1 MYTVVTPQQMRE
13 LEARAFSLGVP
24 SLLLMEDAARAAQ
37 QIIAQELHGVKDK
50 DILYLAG
57 KGNNGGDG
65 LAMARL
71 CLQGGG
77 KPRVLLLGMPETPD
91 AQSNLSY
98 IKALNIPVA
107 LLDEPAAQESLLRAP
122 DAVVDAVFGIGF
134 HGCLPAALAQL
145 STTIADWQV
154 PVFAVDIPSGMD
166 GQTGR
171 IAGGVI
177 AASHTLAIGHLKT
190 GHCLSPHLD
199 ALGKVH
205 LLPLGIPEAAYQ
217 ALKGQSVLAALE
229 AGDLPGRLPARSRN
243 AHKGDTGRVL
253 LYMGSAGMAGAAG
266 MAALACL
273 RAGAGLVTL
282 ACEPGILPI
291 LQTLVPNAMC
301 LPVEQAC
308 TTTPRHDVLALG
320 SGLGQSEG
328 VWEHILALWH
338 PDRSSVWDADA
349 LNLLA
354 CQPMKLGDR
363 AVITPH
369 PGEAARLLDV
379 PLAQIL
385 NDPLGS
391 AQALQKRYD
400 CTVVLKS
407 ACTVICDRQ
416 RTALNI
422 LGSPALS
429 KGGSGDAL
437 TGILAGL
444 MAQQPD
450 ASGFETART
459 ACLWLGLAGR
469 LAEENY
475 GIHGALT
482 SEVIACMYHAAKL

>member
-1 MYTVVTPQQMRE
+1 MHIIVNPQQMRA

-37 QIIAQELHGVKDK
+37 QVVAQELHGVKGK

-71 CLQGGG
+71 CLKNGGR
-77 KPRVLLLGMPETPD
+77 PRVLLLGAPGTAD
-91 AQSNLSY
+91 AQTNLSY
-98 IKALNIPVA
+98 IKALDIPVI
-107 LLDEPAAQESLLRAP
+107 LWDEPAARESLLRAP
-122 DAVVDAVFGIGF
+122 DAVVDAMFGIGF
-134 HGCLPAALAQL
+134 HGCLPEALEQL
-145 STTIADWQV
+145 SAVIASWRV

-166 GQTGR
+166 GRTGR

-177 AASHTLAIGHLKT
+177 AANHTLAIGHLKT

-199 ALGKVH
+199 TMGKVH
-205 LLPLGIPEAAYQ
+205 MLPIGIPEAAYQ
-217 ALKGQSVLAALE
+217 ALEGQCILTALE

-243 AHKGDTGRVL
+243 AHKGDAGRVL

-282 ACEPGILPI
+282 ACDPDIMPI

-301 LPVEQAC
+301 LPIDRAL
-308 TTTPRHDVLALG
+308 TKTPRHEVLALG
-320 SGLGQSEG
+320 SGLGQSEDL
-328 VWEHILALWH
+328 WENILGLWH
-338 PDRSSVWDADA
+338 PYRRSVWDADA

-354 CQPMKLGDR
+354 SKPMKLGEK

-379 PLAQIL
+379 PLSQIL

-391 AQALQKRYD
+391 AQALQERYD

-407 ACTVICDRQ
+407 ACSVICDGQ
-416 RTALNI
+416 RAALNI

-444 MAQQPD
+444 TAQQPD
-450 ASGFETART
+450 APGFETART

-469 LAEENY
+469 LAEQIH
-475 GIHGALT
+475 GVHGALT
-482 SEVIACMYHAAKL
+482 SEVIACMHPVTKP